1 MELVIIAI
9 SGPHGAGKST
19 IAKALAK
26 EFSLRY
32 VSAGEIFRK
41 KAKEYGLNIIEFSKY
56 VAEHPE
62 IDLEIDNEMRKEALK
77 GNVVLDSQLAY
88 WMVRDYNPISIL
100 VIASKEDR
108 IKRIMER
115 EKVPYEVAKKDIEIR
130 DNIEKERFKR
140 LYGVELWNLNDFHFV
155 INTSKLTKEESIKI
169 AISICRVLLNR
180 REK

>member
-1 MELVIIAI
+1 
-9 SGPHGAGKST
+9 
-19 IAKALAK
+19 
-26 EFSLRY
+26 
-32 VSAGEIFRK
+32 
-41 KAKEYGLNIIEFSKY
+41 
-56 VAEHPE
+56 
-62 IDLEIDNEMRKEALK
+62 
-77 GNVVLDSQLAY
+77 
-88 WMVRDYNPISIL
+88 VRDYNPISIL